1 MYAIRSYYDR
11 MFSDAPPSREAVR
24 TSRTWP
30 ELVEVKILTSS
41 GIRAPAMVPQVMI
54 AESFHHREVSVITS
68 YSIHYTKLYEYYDGS
83 NKFAFVYFS
92 VFYSNKYCVFK
103 TSFMFERNRN
113 FLP

>member
-1 MYAIRSYYDR
+1 

-54 AESFHHREVSVITS
+54 AESFHHSEVSPESSGTRRYDSTKVIPMEISEVSQTS
-68 YSIHYTKLYEYYDGS
+68 EVSGCSKLNLEASPY
-83 NKFAFVYFS
+83 FALAIAPL
-92 VFYSNKYCVFK
+92 
-103 TSFMFERNRN
+103 T
-113 FLP
+113 